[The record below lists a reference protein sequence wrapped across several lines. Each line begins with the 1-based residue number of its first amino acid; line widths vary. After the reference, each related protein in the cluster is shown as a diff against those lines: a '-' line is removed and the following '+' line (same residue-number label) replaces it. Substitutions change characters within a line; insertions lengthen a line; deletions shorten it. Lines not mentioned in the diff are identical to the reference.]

1 MFTER
6 QLKILSFILSGKNW
20 VNGSVL
26 AQNFNISN
34 KTIQKE
40 IKSINMILGSK
51 GNIQSNNQKG
61 YIILELDEEIKNM
74 VIDNEDKKIDTEST
88 YGRSRLIIVL
98 LIFQRDY
105 ISMGKIAERLY
116 LSKATVNMQ
125 MMQVKRIL
133 NRLPDSYLEI
143 SQVKGVL
150 FHSDENTKR
159 ILLEQCIETRVN
171 YAEVL
176 QDSIFLKVDEMTRTA
191 YKFLKEI
198 FIEHNYIISGN
209 AFQQFVT
216 YIIISIL
223 RSQKGFC
230 LEKQEYNTELNI
242 LVLQIAEQVENKFNY
257 LLSRDEL
264 YTIQSYLHERKF
276 IRKEINRSNEIRK
289 KVELFCLNVKK
300 DLNVD
305 LSSDNRFLEMF
316 VPHLEQL
323 IIRIQNGHS
332 IINYYTKEIFQK
344 YPLETHLVKVYLQ
357 NSLDIEISDPEIGYL
372 IMYLVSDL
380 ESCRKKYSI
389 LLISNYDT
397 SFLFNLHQILS
408 NQLGITLDKIDIIPM
423 YIYESR
429 KEEYLLQYDIFVTTE
444 KEVIFQD
451 REFIYF
457 NSILDKQEIK
467 KLGERIHHLHEE
479 SKKKNLEM
487 LKMKYVVSEHIV
499 SSKNNKEFIDD
510 ILNEFSLVINKNT
523 CFNSLNENT
532 LFISMFDLEQS
543 TSEIWEISLDNSLQY
558 YGKNISRIIFV
569 RYVRDGNSVIDFYDM
584 VTSMLKTRS
593 FDLVKKKR

>member
-467 KLGERIHHLHEE
+467 KVGERIHHLHEE